1 MPAALALLSSL
12 LWGTS
17 DFLGGTASRRLPA
30 LSVLGGSQLVAL
42 LGLVPVAVLTGE
54 LDAPRGYLLPGVA
67 AGLVGMAALSAFYRA
82 LAAGTMGVVAPVA
95 SLGVVVPIGVGLLR
109 GEAPTA
115 LQLTGMAA
123 AIVGVV
129 LASGPELSGEGRQR
143 GQGGQGGQGG
153 RGREAGGGLPLLL
166 AGLAAVGF
174 GVVLVLVALGSRA
187 ADPVTGGAGGSAAGG
202 GGGVGGS
209 VVMVLLTMRLTSVL
223 ALSALLVGAAPR
235 RGWSVGVA
243 RSDLPVLAAVG
254 VGDVLANAC
263 YALAAQSSLVSVT
276 AVLASLYPVVTALL
290 AYRLHAE
297 RLRGVQVAGV
307 AAALAGVALIA
318 AG

>member
-129 LASGPELSGEGRQR
+129 LASGPELSGEGRH
-143 GQGGQGGQGG
+143 GGEGRQGG
-153 RGREAGGGLPLLL
+153 RGREAAGSLPLLL

-187 ADPVTGGAGGSAAGG
+187 ADPVIGGAGGSAAG

-243 RSDLPVLAAVG
+243 RTDLPVLAAVG
-254 VGDVLANAC
+254 AGDVLANGC
-263 YALAAQSSLVSVT
+263 YALAARSSLVSVT

>member
-1 MPAALALLSSL
+1 VPAALALLSSL

-129 LASGPELSGEGRQR
+129 LASGPELSGEGRH
-143 GQGGQGGQGG
+143 GGEGRQGG
-153 RGREAGGGLPLLL
+153 RGREAAGSLPLLL

-187 ADPVTGGAGGSAAGG
+187 ADPVIGGAGGSAAG

-243 RSDLPVLAAVG
+243 RTDLPVLAAVG
-254 VGDVLANAC
+254 AGDVLANGC
-263 YALAAQSSLVSVT
+263 YALAARSSLVSVT

>member
-42 LGLVPVAVLTGE
+42 LGLVPMAVLTGE

-129 LASGPELSGEGRQR
+129 LASGPELSGEGRH
-143 GQGGQGGQGG
+143 GGQGGQGG
-153 RGREAGGGLPLLL
+153 RGREAAGSLPLLL

-187 ADPVTGGAGGSAAGG
+187 ADPVIGGAGGSAAG

-254 VGDVLANAC
+254 AGDVLANAC
-263 YALAAQSSLVSVT
+263 YALAARSSLVSVT

-290 AYRLHAE
+290 AYRLQAE

>member
-67 AGLVGMAALSAFYRA
+67 AGLVGMVALSAFYRA

-129 LASGPELSGEGRQR
+129 LASGPELSGEGRH
-143 GQGGQGGQGG
+143 GGQGGQGG
-153 RGREAGGGLPLLL
+153 RGREAAGSLPLLL

-187 ADPVTGGAGGSAAGG
+187 ADPVIGGAGGSAAG

-243 RSDLPVLAAVG
+243 RTDLPVLAAVG
-254 VGDVLANAC
+254 AGDVLANGC
-263 YALAAQSSLVSVT
+263 YALAARSSLVSVT